1 MQFCFSPN
9 IAYDALIKENFGDD
23 DRQAKIDDLSSSSSS
38 SDSDSDHEEEA
49 VVENILKS
57 FVSKDGKF
65 QPSWSSS
72 IGT

>member
-23 DRQAKIDDLSSSSSS
+23 DRQAKIDD
-38 SDSDSDHEEEA
+38 SDHEDEA

-72 IGT
+72 TGM